1 MIVVLFHHTE
11 VQKAISFLQEP
22 LLKTHV
28 NSKYQSKGQIYNL
41 QLLSF
46 EVIRLFKVFLWERKT
61 GFGKKTVRDAGFS
74 RKRSGDAGLGPPFQ
88 TLLLTWENEMW
99 KKANFPRT
107 ESQQWTVVSSFLG
120 LISTVW

>member
-41 QLLSF
+41 HLLSF
-46 EVIRLFKVFLWERKT
+46 AVIRLFNVFLWERKT
-61 GFGKKTVRDAGFS
+61 GFVKKLCRMRDSREKGAGIW
-74 RKRSGDAGLGPPFQ
+74 D
-88 TLLLTWENEMW
+88 
-99 KKANFPRT
+99 
-107 ESQQWTVVSSFLG
+107 
-120 LISTVW
+120 